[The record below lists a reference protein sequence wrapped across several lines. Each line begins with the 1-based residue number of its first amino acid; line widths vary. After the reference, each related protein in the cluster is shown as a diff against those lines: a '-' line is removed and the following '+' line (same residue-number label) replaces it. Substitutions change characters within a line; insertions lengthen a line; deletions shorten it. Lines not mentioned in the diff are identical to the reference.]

1 MYRQTSFMMFQSK
14 VDLGPIVDIGFI
26 LIRIEWEYRLEFGGK
41 TETNFACWHI
51 VEWLLKLR
59 SCATNVCYDYFLQ
72 LLQTSIR
79 SRWYQNKSFEVVT
92 CFRHQGSGSNTS
104 RIFNRAK
111 EIFHFFKCLRWHRSY
126 YVHIQNTVKVYK
138 RVYILHTSTLI
149 HDICKLCTLG
159 SDI

>member
-104 RIFNRAK
+104 RIGSKICFFITVLFNRAK

-126 YVHIQNTVKVYK
+126 YVHIQKQLKCINAYTY
-138 RVYILHTSTLI
+138 YIHWR
-149 HDICKLCTLG
+149 
-159 SDI
+159 